1 VDANRTA
8 VQESVEVDFRGLF
21 EAAPG
26 LYLVLDPELRIAA
39 VSDAYLAATMTKRD
53 EIVGRGIFD
62 VFPDNPDDP
71 AATGVGNLRSSLQR
85 VLQRRV
91 ADAMAVQ
98 KYDIRR
104 PDEEGGGFEV
114 RYWSPLNTPVLDQ
127 DGRLAYIIHR
137 VEDVT
142 EFVRLKELETR
153 QEAVTTELRE
163 RTSKMEAEII
173 RRSRELQ
180 EANKELRAAG
190 EAKNEF
196 LSRVSHE
203 LRTPLTAIMGFSEL
217 LSLAELPGQE
227 ARWVGMIRRAGDH
240 LLGLVNDVLDISR
253 MESGQFSIS
262 PEPVPLR
269 PLLNEAF
276 DLMRPLASSHDVTLH
291 EPESLASTGYVVADP
306 QRLKQVV
313 INLLSNGIKYNR
325 NGGEVRIG
333 VAPVRDDRIRI
344 SVTDTGPG
352 LPEASLQRL
361 FVPFDRL
368 DAGSTGIEG
377 TGLGLALSRNLVEA
391 MNGKLGVEST
401 VGTGSTF
408 WLELLSGEAA
418 AVERPRGEDALLTAP
433 RTYAAER
440 SLLYI
445 EDTVANVRLIEDVL
459 ARRPSVHLMP
469 AMLGQLGLELAH
481 EHRPDLILLDL
492 HLPDLGGEEVLAQL
506 RQDDATRDIPVVVL
520 SADATRRHLDQVMSL
535 GARGYLTKPIGVRRL
550 LEVLDE
556 HLAGTS

>member
-8 VQESVEVDFRGLF
+8 TQETVDVDFRALF

-26 LYLVLDPELRIAA
+26 LYLVLDPGLKILG
-39 VSDAYLAATMTKRD
+39 VSDAYLAATMTRRE

-71 AATGVGNLRSSLQR
+71 AATGVGNLRASLQR
-85 VLQRRV
+85 VLQRRGP
-91 ADAMAVQ
+91 DAMAVQ

-114 RYWSPLNTPVLDQ
+114 RYWSPLNSPVLDP
-127 DGRLAYIIHR
+127 DDRLVYIIHR

-173 RRSRELQ
+173 RRSRQLQ

-227 ARWVGMIRRAGDH
+227 ARWVGMIHRAGDH

-269 PLLNEAF
+269 PLLDEAF
-276 DLMRPLASSHDVTLH
+276 DLMRPLASSHDVTLY
-291 EPESLASTGYVVADP
+291 EPESLASAGYVVADP

-325 NGGEVRIG
+325 AGGEVRVG
-333 VAPVRDDRIRI
+333 VQPVGNDRIRI
-344 SVTDTGPG
+344 TVTDTGPG
-352 LPEASLQRL
+352 IPEASLRRL

-368 DAGSTGIEG
+368 DAASTGIEG

-391 MNGKLGVEST
+391 MNGKLSVDST

-408 WLELLSGEAA
+408 WMELLSGEAA
-418 AVERPRGEDALLTAP
+418 AVERPRREDAALTAP
-433 RTYAAER
+433 RAYSTER
-440 SLLYI
+440 SLLYV

-459 ARRPSVHLMP
+459 ERRPSVHLMP
-469 AMLGQLGLELAH
+469 AMLGQLGLELAR

-492 HLPDLGGEEVLAQL
+492 HLPDLGGEEVLSQL

-520 SADATRRHLDQVMSL
+520 SADATRRHLDQVMAL
-535 GARGYLTKPIGVRRL
+535 GARGYLTKPIGVHRL
-550 LEVLDE
+550 LEVVDE
-556 HLAGTS
+556 HLADAS